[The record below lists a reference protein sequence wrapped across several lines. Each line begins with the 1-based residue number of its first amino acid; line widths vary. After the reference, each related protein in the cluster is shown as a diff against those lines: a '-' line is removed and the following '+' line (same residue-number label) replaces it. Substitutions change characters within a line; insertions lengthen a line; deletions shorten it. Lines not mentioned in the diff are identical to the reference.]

1 VLKTLATV
9 IFLALGAL
17 TILADRTGAIPSS
30 VSDVILVLLIIAAIM
45 THLMLSRRYRQITMQ
60 YRLR

>member
-1 VLKTLATV
+1 MQRTLATV
-9 IFLALGAL
+9 LFLALGTL

-30 VSDVILVLLIIAAIM
+30 VSDVVLVLLVIAGIM
-45 THLMLSRRYRQITMQ
+45 THLLLSRRYRQITMQ